1 MFRKERAT
9 GHKERNNAFFLVQKY
24 DRCRISCTGQV
35 RVNNINHSFLSKM
48 MTKSIKKREVT
59 ILEFQSEAGVRFKVT
74 RRVPELHIAET
85 MIFSSKEEA
94 KQQFEKWLR

>member
-1 MFRKERAT
+1 
-9 GHKERNNAFFLVQKY
+9 
-24 DRCRISCTGQV
+24 
-35 RVNNINHSFLSKM
+35 